1 MCVSYDTAEYPCYAH
16 PVVLGYG
23 MGMSASQAATAV
35 GMTRQGIIK
44 AIRTGRISAEKDQ
57 NGAWTIEPVE
67 LFRVYAPVNQNT
79 ATSAQPVESGLQDS
93 TQAVDREIAILRET
107 VNDLRRRLDQSDD
120 ERRRLIMLL
129 TDQRVQETRQSIWKR
144 IFRR

>member
-1 MCVSYDTAEYPCYAH
+1 
-16 PVVLGYG
+16 

-44 AIRTGRISAEKDQ
+44 AIRTGRISAEKDK

-79 ATSAQPVESGLQDS
+79 ATTPQPVESS
-93 TQAVDREIAILRET
+93 PQASIQAADREIAILRET

-120 ERRRLIMLL
+120 ERRRLTMLL
-129 TDQRVQETRQSIWKR
+129 TDQRVRETRKGIWAR
-144 IFRR
+144 LLGRS